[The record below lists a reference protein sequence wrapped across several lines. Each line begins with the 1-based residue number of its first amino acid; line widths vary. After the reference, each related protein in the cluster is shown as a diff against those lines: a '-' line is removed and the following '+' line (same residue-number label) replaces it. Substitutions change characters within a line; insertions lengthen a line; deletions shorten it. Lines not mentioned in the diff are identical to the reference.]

1 VKIQLN
7 FRHPP
12 KQAWCIPLARKRH
25 PNQFANGSGF
35 QVREDIVV
43 HKLAAV
49 AFALLLLTTVGY
61 AQVPGG
67 NVFIGYSYMSADLAS
82 GSRSNLNGWNGSVEG
97 KVLPFVGIVADFSG
111 HYGSGPVDL
120 NPACTAIIGGSCTSL
135 STSTNVHNFLFGPRV
150 SVSVGKIR
158 PFAHALFGA
167 GHISTSAGFG
177 LSSSDTSFAY
187 ALGGGVDYHLIPLIS
202 WRVQADWL
210 QDRFFSNTQ
219 NNVRISTGIAIRF

>member
-1 VKIQLN
+1 M
-7 FRHPP
+7 
-12 KQAWCIPLARKRH
+12 
-25 PNQFANGSGF
+25 
-35 QVREDIVV
+35 

-49 AFALLLLTTVGY
+49 VFALLLLTTAGY

-67 NVFIGYSYMSADLAS
+67 NVFVGYSYMSADLVS
-82 GSRSNLNGWNGSVEG
+82 GNRTNLNGWNGSVEG
-97 KVLPFVGIVADFSG
+97 KVLPFIGIVGDFSG
-111 HYGSGPVDL
+111 YYGSAPLAV
-120 NPACTAIIGGSCTSL
+120 NPRCTAVIGGTCSSL
-135 STSTNVHNFLFGPRV
+135 SASTNIHNFLFGPRV
-150 SVSVGKIR
+150 SVSVGKVR

-167 GHISTSAGFG
+167 GHISTSGFG

-187 ALGGGVDYHLIPLIS
+187 ALGGGVDYHFIPLVS